1 MQKDE
6 RDLLEVLKFDLI
18 EETVGSWLRGII
30 QRLEKEQAAIRRDQ
44 QKQPT
49 SSHENV
55 EKNASLPEAPSE
67 VCKAGVSDHVGPAA
81 ASSSDFGLIRFWQT
95 RVKAALRSLP

>member
-1 MQKDE
+1 MQENE
-6 RDLLEVLKFDLI
+6 RDLLEVLQFDLI

-49 SSHENV
+49 SSHETLRATPV
-55 EKNASLPEAPSE
+55 YQRRHPKSAKLACPTALDRRRQVLPISARS
-67 VCKAGVSDHVGPAA
+67 G
-81 ASSSDFGLIRFWQT
+81 FGKL
-95 RVKAALRSLP
+95 A